1 MVLST
6 RVSLRW
12 LPEEPNELTSTMVFT
27 SAQDHFVD
35 VRIYKDKY
43 PYRQVGEQP
52 ERFEDVFDWVIVG
65 EEEAIENSNQIRF
78 NHTVNSQEIARS
90 LATKKPLSECRSDP
104 DVGAFWPIEGSEDR
118 KETGAMA
125 HPNTGKTTEYVEIW
139 RSLNP
144 NLTSVDK
151 EVREGHDEKGAATHE
166 DAAPVATYDLKT
178 KGFIGRIIRLGNW
191 VQGVIYEEN
200 ETEFPI
206 SVVRKFRDA
215 NSGKWMDLITY
226 GKHKFPEIYTD
237 VSPVPEDSE
246 WEQIE

>member
-1 MVLST
+1 
-6 RVSLRW
+6 
-12 LPEEPNELTSTMVFT
+12 MVFT

-65 EEEAIENSNQIRF
+65 EEGPLKTQIKL
-78 NHTVNSQEIARS
+78 EIARS

-125 HPNTGKTTEYVEIW
+125 HPNTGTTTEYVEIW

-166 DAAPVATYDLKT
+166 DATPVATYDLKT

-215 NSGKWMDLITY
+215 NSGKWMRSRYLRKT
-226 GKHKFPEIYTD
+226 
-237 VSPVPEDSE
+237 
-246 WEQIE
+246 QIPRDIHRCQPST